1 MRIEILDRA
10 KQDFLDGFQFY
21 EKQSEGVGRHF
32 RDSLMADIESLHH
45 YAGVHAKQ
53 FGCYRMIAR
62 RFPYA
67 IYYRLEDDAIR
78 IHAVLDC
85 RRNPAWIRKRLKRE
99 Q

>member
-10 KQDFLDGFQFY
+10 RQDFLDGFRFY
-21 EKQSEGVGRHF
+21 EKQSEGVGRYF
-32 RDSLMADIESLHH
+32 FDSLMADVESLHL

-53 FGCYRMIAR
+53 FSFYRMIAR

-67 IYYRLEDDAIR
+67 IYYRVEKKVVR

-85 RRNPAWIRKRLKRE
+85 RRNPAWIRKRLARE
-99 Q
+99 F